1 MYYLNILYCNVLSED
16 SCPAS
21 VQFDSGWSGTENGD
35 FRLSAPARPR
45 AAPTASRPAPG
56 TSIGRPRLPH
66 RAIAARSAFSR
77 PQRRKK
83 VEK

>member
-1 MYYLNILYCNVLSED
+1 MGQLSGANVPGRGLSTKT
-16 SCPAS
+16 
-21 VQFDSGWSGTENGD
+21 VQFDSGWSGTENED

-66 RAIAARSAFSR
+66 RAITARSAFSR